1 MEYILQSLAPLQQD
15 LAFLPRVSAC
25 HRASLRLQGE
35 IVRCSEELEHQKPL
49 LLDYRFVAD
58 LATAFYQA
66 LQQVALLSPLYL
78 FTLHNFLLALRHTLL
93 LKGQPIV
100 SCNSEGSVMTKVT
113 NRIVLQL
120 MAQYRPCL
128 FQSHASLLRLLL
140 SVALFGHSE
149 GGAEEERE
157 AFLCGLS
164 DPLQFTPDN
173 APSVKLPSW
182 IPSSV
187 HAELVQLEK
196 IAPFCGLIESL
207 AANSGQW
214 QEYLS
219 FPSSTVI
226 GPIPCQSHSHLSI
239 MQRALLWKTLSPSW
253 HSCVA
258 AEAWWGGAPWLGLGL
273 DAAFRQLQEQL
284 QPLSH
289 TLRTQSVCPQRLVWG
304 QLRHQ
309 PDSGKALRGFVAK
322 SIR

>member
-196 IAPFCGLIESL
+196 IAPFCGLIESCC
-207 AANSGQW
+207 
-214 QEYLS
+214 EKVVPMKDCY
-219 FPSSTVI
+219 F
-226 GPIPCQSHSHLSI
+226 
-239 MQRALLWKTLSPSW
+239 
-253 HSCVA
+253 
-258 AEAWWGGAPWLGLGL
+258 
-273 DAAFRQLQEQL
+273 
-284 QPLSH
+284 
-289 TLRTQSVCPQRLVWG
+289 
-304 QLRHQ
+304 
-309 PDSGKALRGFVAK
+309 
-322 SIR
+322 